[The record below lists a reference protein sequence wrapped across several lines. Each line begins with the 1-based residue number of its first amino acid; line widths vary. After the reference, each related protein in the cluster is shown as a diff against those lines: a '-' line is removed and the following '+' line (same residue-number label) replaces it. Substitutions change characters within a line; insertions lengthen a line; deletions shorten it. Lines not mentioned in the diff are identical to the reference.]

1 MLQAVTQEV
10 DRKGKIEL
18 LSRMHRNVIVCCP
31 LTFQR
36 VTVGCTFILHLTQHI
51 VRLEEVEI
59 EVVVKVEVEIE

>member
-1 MLQAVTQEV
+1 MVQRGNIGTMREERKFEIYMVQAVTQEV

-36 VTVGCTFILHLTQHI
+36 VTVGCTFVLHLA
-51 VRLEEVEI
+51 
-59 EVVVKVEVEIE
+59 